1 MYPSIVLLTDMSHKQ
16 NNFSQKRKMVARVCN
31 DFKPNQ
37 KTIEGLKVIE
47 ESLRRANKY
56 DVQARNQMLW
66 IWKSFRQIVSLIFH
80 HEFKNSF
87 NNNLITYKKF
97 GLLS

>member
-1 MYPSIVLLTDMSHKQ
+1 MYPSIVLLTDMSQKQ
-16 NNFSQKRKMVARVCN
+16 NNFPQKRKMVAPICN
-31 DFKPNQ
+31 GFKPNQ

-47 ESLRRANKY
+47 KSLRRANKY

-66 IWKSFRQIVSLIFH
+66 IWKSFRQIVSLIYH
-80 HEFKNSF
+80 YEFKNSF
-87 NNNLITYKKF
+87 NNNLVFYKK